1 MEAPE
6 KVTGLSLEWT
16 GRHHSLQGDFGDL
29 STHTVT
35 YETDST
41 CYVTAN
47 GKLVGEATY
56 TYQRLDHEVG
66 ICIYEP
72 KVWQGR
78 TDVVLRAI
86 FDFSEMT
93 DRAVVTSNEKPFA
106 AADGRIR
113 SVPTPPRPAA

>member
-6 KVTGLSLEWT
+6 KITGPSLEWT
-16 GRHHSLQGDFGDL
+16 GRHHSSLGDFGDL

-35 YETDST
+35 YETDTT
-41 CYVTAN
+41 CSVTSG

-56 TYQRLDHEVG
+56 VYQRLDEQVG
-66 ICIYEP
+66 ICIYKP

-86 FDFSEMT
+86 FNFNEMT
-93 DRAVVTSNEKPFA
+93 DRAVITSNEEPFA
-106 AADGRIR
+106 VADGHIK
-113 SVPTPPRPAA
+113 SVPTPPRPAD

>member
-6 KVTGLSLEWT
+6 RVTGLSLEWT

-35 YETDST
+35 YETDTT
-41 CYVTAN
+41 CYVTAG

-56 TYQRLDHEVG
+56 VYQRLDKMVG
-66 ICIYEP
+66 ICIYKP

-78 TDVVLRAI
+78 TDVVLHAI
-86 FDFSEMT
+86 FNFSEMT
-93 DRAVVTSNEKPFA
+93 DRAVITSNDEPFA
-106 AADGRIR
+106 AADGQIKIV
-113 SVPTPPRPAA
+113 SAPPRPTA